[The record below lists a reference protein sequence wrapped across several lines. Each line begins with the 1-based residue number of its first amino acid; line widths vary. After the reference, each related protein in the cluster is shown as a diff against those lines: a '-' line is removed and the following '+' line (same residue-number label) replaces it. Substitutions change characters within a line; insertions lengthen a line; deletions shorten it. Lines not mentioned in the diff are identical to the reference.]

1 MMHNAKRLFSIILI
15 WLFLTSAVLAQEPTR
30 QNRNKALAPAA
41 GSNPV
46 VGSGTTGQIP
56 KWLGVDGSNTFTI
69 GNSNIF
75 EDKLGKVGIGT
86 LMPTSLLT
94 VRGMIETTL
103 GGYKFP
109 DGSIQTIAF
118 DPGKVVRSLN
128 TLTGDV
134 TLAGGE
140 NITIAKA
147 GNTLTVAAPN
157 VLTTVAHDNTLVGD
171 GTLASPLGITS
182 PLEIRDLDNP
192 ARQPFQ
198 ATRTC
203 TAVAQVAG
211 CSFNLAVPAGKR
223 LVLEYVSLLARLP
236 AGQVVAFDIETTVND
251 APVVHRLPFSP
262 PAIDMFNTGSQTS
275 IGQQVRLYADPGTT
289 FSINANRAP
298 SAGGATFIF
307 SISGYLVNIP

>member
-1 MMHNAKRLFSIILI
+1 MHNAKRLFSIALI
-15 WLFLTSAVLAQEPTR
+15 CLFLTGATVAQEPTR
-30 QNRNKALAPAA
+30 QNRNKALATAA

-56 KWLGVDGSNTFTI
+56 KWLGVDGANTFTI

-86 LMPTSLLT
+86 QTPTSLLT

-128 TLTGDV
+128 LLTGDV

-157 VLTTVAHDNTLVGD
+157 VLTTVKHDNTLVGD
-171 GTLASPLGITS
+171 GTLASPLGVSS

-203 TAVAQVAG
+203 TAVAQGAG
-211 CSFNLAVPAGKR
+211 CSFAIGVPAGKR
-223 LVLEYVSLLARLP
+223 LVIEYVSLLALQP
-236 AGQVVAFDIETTVND
+236 AGQVVLFEIETLINNVS
-251 APVVHRLPFSP
+251 VRHRLPISA
-262 PAIDMFNTGSQTS
+262 PAINMFNTGSQTS
-275 IGQQVRLYADPGTT
+275 IGQQVRLYADPETA
-289 FSINANRAP
+289 FSVSASRAP
-298 SAGGATFIF
+298 SAGEATFFF
-307 SISGYLVNIP
+307 SVSGYLVNVP